1 MHLTLIRSGVP
12 ANRSEPPGV
21 LQNKFQEETT
31 SRVPLIMKA
40 IFSISL
46 ILLLSSPFHTVAAED
61 ENKVTEVQI
70 AKIDSAPHANVEIA
84 RERVFKIDLA
94 LVTDLVWSVREGH
107 GIVRIRLPARAN
119 TAPVPKPL
127 STQVWILKPD
137 GASHAALSK
146 PQAFEVS
153 MSGGTTPHL
162 IYSFDEAASTKAV
175 AVVVQLEED
184 FFVRSLISPT
194 KLAGQDAVTKDQ
206 RKSE

>member
-46 ILLLSSPFHTVAAED
+46 VLLLSSPFHTVAAED

-70 AKIDSAPHANVEIA
+70 AKIDSH
-84 RERVFKIDLA
+84 

-127 STQVWILKPD
+127 STQVWLLKPD

-184 FFVRSLISPT
+184 FFVRSLIPPT
-194 KLAGQDAVTKDQ
+194 KRAGQDAVTKDQ

>member
-84 RERVFKIDLA
+84 RE
-94 LVTDLVWSVREGH
+94 
-107 GIVRIRLPARAN
+107 
-119 TAPVPKPL
+119 
-127 STQVWILKPD
+127 
-137 GASHAALSK
+137 
-146 PQAFEVS
+146 
-153 MSGGTTPHL
+153 
-162 IYSFDEAASTKAV
+162 
-175 AVVVQLEED
+175 
-184 FFVRSLISPT
+184 
-194 KLAGQDAVTKDQ
+194 
-206 RKSE
+206 